1 MPYLGTKGLKASD
14 IRRFNVTGST
24 SATHTLTWVAP
35 TEQSLIVTINGVKQ
49 QEDAYSVSGTTLTLT
64 SALVS
69 SDKMEVVGINDVGT
83 TVTPAQNS
91 VNLDKLATTGTASS
105 STFLRGDMAWTA
117 VSDTSGLSSVQTFTS
132 SGTWTKP
139 SGITKV
145 IVEVQGAGGSAM
157 QSTTTANRLGGGG
170 GGYVKKLI
178 DVSSISTA
186 TITIGSGGAGSGS
199 LDTANAGGDSVW
211 SDGTNTLTGS
221 GGGAPTT
228 GSNYNI
234 GVGGAASGGDLNVAG
249 QGGGATGISRTSGG
263 NSFLGHGGTNIY
275 TSALRSQ
282 ADGIL
287 GGGGAE
293 YYYTWPAGSTAASG
307 GDGIVIVTEYK

>member
-1 MPYLGTKGLKASD
+1 MPYLGTRGLKASD

-64 SALVS
+64 SALVAT
-69 SDKMEVVGINDVGT
+69 DKMEVVGINDVGT

-91 VNLDKLATTGTASS
+91 VNLDKLATTGTPSS

-117 VSDTSGLSSVQTFTS
+117 VSDVSGLSSMQVFTS

-145 IVEVQGAGGSAM
+145 MVEVQGAGGSGVRASNTDK
-157 QSTTTANRLGGGG
+157 QNCGGA
-170 GGYVKKLI
+170 GGYSRKLL

-186 TITIGSGGAGSGS
+186 TVTIGAGGAGSTAI
-199 LDTANAGGDSVW
+199 DTAGADGGDSIW

-221 GGGAPTT
+221 GGAKGTT
-228 GSNYNI
+228 TNFTPGL
-234 GVGGAASGGDLNVAG
+234 GGTASGGDLNISGGVGGMTSNPIGGFSILGYGGQRQHYAALVAG
-249 QGGGATGISRTSGG
+249 CDGVFGGGGATSRSAGPSRGG
-263 NSFLGHGGTNIY
+263 N
-275 TSALRSQ
+275 
-282 ADGIL
+282 
-287 GGGGAE
+287 
-293 YYYTWPAGSTAASG
+293 G

>member
-1 MPYLGTKGLKASD
+1 MT
-14 IRRFNVTGST
+14 R
-24 SATHTLTWVAP
+24 TLVQEEDLAP
-35 TEQSLIVTINGVKQ
+35 
-49 QEDAYSVSGTTLTLT
+49 DAIP
-64 SALVS
+64 
-69 SDKMEVVGINDVGT
+69 E
-83 TVTPAQNS
+83 
-91 VNLDKLATTGTASS
+91 
-105 STFLRGDMAWTA
+105 
-117 VSDTSGLSSVQTFTS
+117 SGLASVQTFTS

-145 IVEVQGAGGSAM
+145 MVEVQGAGGSAM

-228 GSNYNI
+228 GSTYNI

>member
-64 SALVS
+64 SALVVT
-69 SDKMEVVGINDVGT
+69 DKMEVVGINDVGT

-105 STFLRGDMAWTA
+105 STFLRGDMAWTT
-117 VSDTSGLSSVQTFTS
+117 VSDTSGLASMQVFTS

-139 SGITKV
+139 SGVTKI
-145 IVEVQGAGGSAM
+145 IVEVQGAGGSG
-157 QSTTTANRLGGGG
+157 NGGIVATGASGAG
-170 GGYVKKLI
+170 GGYAKKLI

-186 TITIGSGGAGSGS
+186 TVTVGSGGASTTS
-199 LDTANAGGDSVW
+199 LTGNGGGNSIW
-211 SDGTNTLTGS
+211 SDGTNTITCNGGS
-221 GGGAPTT
+221 APSNVSNEVVLGGT
-228 GSNYNI
+228 S
-234 GVGGAASGGDLNVAG
+234 SGGDLNIKG
-249 QGGGATGISRTSGG
+249 QNGGSRGNYNSYFDTGIGG
-263 NSFLGHGGTNIY
+263 SSFLGIAGRPSHD
-275 TSALRSQ
+275 SASSDND
-282 ADGIL
+282 ATGYGS
-287 GGGGAE
+287 GGGMRNNIISTGGAG
-293 YYYTWPAGSTAASG
+293 AN
-307 GDGIVIVTEYK
+307 GIVIVTEYK

>member
-64 SALVS
+64 SALVAT
-69 SDKMEVVGINDVGT
+69 DKMEVVGINDVGT

-91 VNLDKLATTGTASS
+91 VNLDKLATTGTPSS

-132 SGTWTKP
+132 LGTWTKP

-145 IVEVQGAGGSAM
+145 IVEVQGAGSSGRADG
-157 QSTTTANRLGGGG
+157 TYPRGAG
-170 GGYVKKLI
+170 GGYAKKFI

-186 TITIGSGGAGSGS
+186 TITVGAGGAAQSANGGAG
-199 LDTANAGGDSVW
+199 NAGGSSIW
-211 SDGTNTLTGS
+211 SDGTNTVT
-221 GGGAPTT
+221 GGG
-228 GSNYNI
+228 GSAHGTVGLGAAG
-234 GVGGAASGGDLNVAG
+234 GVASGGDLNING
-249 QGGGATGISRTSGG
+249 QGSSPYIATENGH
-263 NSFLGHGGTNIY
+263 SFLGFSDPYNGSLTGSNQEPIPGY
-275 TSALRSQ
+275 
-282 ADGIL
+282 
-287 GGGGAE
+287 GGGGGHG
-293 YYYTWPAGSTAASG
+293 YTSYPSRVG

>member
-64 SALVS
+64 SALIAT
-69 SDKMEVVGINDVGT
+69 DKMEVVGINDVGT

-117 VSDTSGLSSVQTFTS
+117 VSDVSGLASVQTFTS

-145 IVEVQGAGGSAM
+145 MVEVQGGGGSG
-157 QSTTTANRLGGGG
+157 ANAGTVSAIINNGAS

-178 DVSSISTA
+178 DVSSITSA
-186 TITIGSGGAGSGS
+186 TITVGTGGAASS
-199 LDTANAGGDSVW
+199 TAPGNAGGDSVW
-211 SDGTNTLTGS
+211 SDGTNTLTA
-221 GGGAPTT
+221 GGGGGGLNTSYY
-228 GSNYNI
+228 G
-234 GVGGAASGGDLNVAG
+234 GVGGTASGGDLNIAG
-249 QGGGATGISRTSGG
+249 QNGGAFARRSGG
-263 NSFLGHGGTNIY
+263 NSQFGYGGIY
-275 TSALRSQ
+275 
-282 ADGIL
+282 
-287 GGGGAE
+287 GG
-293 YYYTWPAGSTAASG
+293 SAASG
-307 GDGIVIVTEYK
+307 SDPDNEGIPPVGYGSGSVAVYNGTSDAGAPGIVIVTEYK

>member
-64 SALVS
+64 SALVAT
-69 SDKMEVVGINDVGT
+69 DKMEVVGINDVGT

-228 GSNYNI
+228 GSTYNI